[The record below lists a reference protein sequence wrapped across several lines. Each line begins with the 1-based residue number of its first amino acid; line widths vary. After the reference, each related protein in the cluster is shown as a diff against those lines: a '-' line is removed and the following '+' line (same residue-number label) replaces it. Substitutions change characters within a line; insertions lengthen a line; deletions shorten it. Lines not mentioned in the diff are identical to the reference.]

1 MGTYSFFQKSFLLLV
16 FLTYAIAD
24 NEDGLEGPFCPGETP
39 YSFNDKKSCCDFPVD
54 PFDPYCD
61 GKEVTCPYDL
71 GCENCEY
78 LDIILKAEPICP

>member
-1 MGTYSFFQKSFLLLV
+1 MFHILILLLV
-16 FLTYAIAD
+16 SLWHVISD
-24 NEDGLEGPFCPGETP
+24 DEVGPFCPGETP